1 MTAFRYPLLVF
12 YVLALFACNRSG
24 QVESRELTFN
34 DSIAPIIF
42 RNCSPCHRPGS
53 AAPFSLL
60 SYEDVKRHAR
70 TIQLT
75 VSNRSMPPWPA
86 DPEYTHFRE
95 EKWLSDR
102 EIEAINAWLGADMPE
117 GDPNHPPSAPAF
129 TEGSAYGKPDLVV
142 SMRAPFPLPGDNKD
156 RFMMMKIPIELPQ
169 DTFVRAIEIVPG
181 NRKLAHHINGHL
193 IVYQAGKKRDIQGG
207 KEYVDTEIMD
217 KHSAYQAL
225 DLPNDD
231 GSYPLLI
238 PSVTNYLPGVEPVLY
253 PEDIGGYQLKKKT
266 ILLLDNI
273 HYGPS
278 PVDTSDLSHFN
289 LFFAPRPSKRPTR
302 DFILG
307 TSGISPIIPPLVIPP
322 DSVTRHT
329 TRYTLPEKISL
340 LSVNPHMH
348 LLGKS
353 FKAYA
358 LTPSGDT
365 LRIISIPRWDFRW
378 QYVYTFRKPLVIP
391 AGSTLVAEGEFD
403 NTENNPLNP
412 FHPPQT
418 VSERDGS
425 MRTTDEMFQLI
436 GTFLHYEPGD
446 ENRDLSKQ

>member
-1 MTAFRYPLLVF
+1 MKSFRFIWPIAALL
-12 YVLALFACNRSG
+12 LLHACSNSPAGSQRT
-24 QVESRELTFN
+24 LTFN
-34 DSIAPIIF
+34 DSIAPIVF

-53 AAPFSLL
+53 AAPFNLL

-75 VSNRSMPPWPA
+75 VRNRSMPPWPA
-86 DPEYTHFRE
+86 DPGYSHFRD
-95 EKWLSDR
+95 EKWLSDA
-102 EIEAINAWLGADMPE
+102 EIGAIDAWMEAGMPE
-117 GDPNHPPSAPAF
+117 GEEERRPQAPAF
-129 TEGSAYGKPDLVV
+129 YAGSAYGKPDLVV
-142 SMRAPFPLPGDNKD
+142 SMRAPFPLPGDNRD

-193 IVYQAGKKRDIQGG
+193 IVYDEGKKADVRKGR
-207 KEYVDTEIMD
+207 EYIDTEAMD
-217 KHSAYQAL
+217 KHAAYEAL

-231 GSYPLLI
+231 GTYPLLI

-253 PEDIGGYQLKKKT
+253 PEDIGGYRLKRKSV
-266 ILLLDNI
+266 LLLDNI

-289 LFFAPRPSKRPTR
+289 FFFAPRAPRRPTR

-307 TSGISPIIPPLVIPP
+307 TSGISPIVPPLVIPP
-322 DSVTRHT
+322 GQVTRHT
-329 TRYTLPEKISL
+329 TRYTVPETISL

-353 FKAYA
+353 FRAYA

-378 QYVYTFRKPLVIP
+378 QYVYTFEHPLVIP

-412 FHPPQT
+412 FHPPRT
-418 VSERDGS
+418 VAERNGS

-436 GTFLHYEPGD
+436 GTFVSYEAGD
-446 ENRDLSKQ
+446 EHRDLSGQ

>member
-1 MTAFRYPLLVF
+1 
-12 YVLALFACNRSG
+12 
-24 QVESRELTFN
+24 
-34 DSIAPIIF
+34 
-42 RNCSPCHRPGS
+42 
-53 AAPFSLL
+53 
-60 SYEDVKRHAR
+60 
-70 TIQLT
+70 
-75 VSNRSMPPWPA
+75 
-86 DPEYTHFRE
+86 
-95 EKWLSDR
+95 
-102 EIEAINAWLGADMPE
+102 
-117 GDPNHPPSAPAF
+117 
-129 TEGSAYGKPDLVV
+129 
-142 SMRAPFPLPGDNKD
+142 
-156 RFMMMKIPIELPQ
+156 
-169 DTFVRAIEIVPG
+169 
-181 NRKLAHHINGHL
+181 
-193 IVYQAGKKRDIQGG
+193 
-207 KEYVDTEIMD
+207 
-217 KHSAYQAL
+217 AL

-253 PEDIGGYQLKKKT
+253 PEDIGGYQLRKKT

>member
-1 MTAFRYPLLVF
+1 MHHRTMTALRYTLLVLSA
-12 YVLALFACNRSG
+12 LALFACNRSG

-102 EIEAINAWLGADMPE
+102 EIEAINAWIGADMPE

-207 KEYVDTEIMD
+207 KE
-217 KHSAYQAL
+217 
-225 DLPNDD
+225 
-231 GSYPLLI
+231 
-238 PSVTNYLPGVEPVLY
+238 
-253 PEDIGGYQLKKKT
+253 
-266 ILLLDNI
+266 
-273 HYGPS
+273 
-278 PVDTSDLSHFN
+278 
-289 LFFAPRPSKRPTR
+289 
-302 DFILG
+302 
-307 TSGISPIIPPLVIPP
+307 
-322 DSVTRHT
+322 
-329 TRYTLPEKISL
+329 
-340 LSVNPHMH
+340 
-348 LLGKS
+348 
-353 FKAYA
+353 
-358 LTPSGDT
+358 
-365 LRIISIPRWDFRW
+365 
-378 QYVYTFRKPLVIP
+378 
-391 AGSTLVAEGEFD
+391 
-403 NTENNPLNP
+403 
-412 FHPPQT
+412 
-418 VSERDGS
+418 
-425 MRTTDEMFQLI
+425 
-436 GTFLHYEPGD
+436 
-446 ENRDLSKQ
+446 